1 MWTFAQILA
10 HVPILL
16 DKLLPASL
24 RTIYLILL
32 KITDLNP
39 FAAFGLSCTNHALRS
54 FETRLFVAVLGPA
67 LVSALLLMITLV
79 QVRILG
85 RDATQ
90 SFRRYSHIQLVL
102 LFLVLP
108 GTSTTIFRTFL
119 CDVRGLASTKDRV

>member
-16 DKLLPASL
+16 DKLLPSSL

-39 FAAFGLSCTNHALRS
+39 FAAFGLSCANHALRS
-54 FETRLFVAVLGPA
+54 FETRLLVAVIGPA
-67 LVSALLLMITLV
+67 VVSAVLVMITLV
-79 QVRILG
+79 QVRVFG

-119 CDVRGLASTKDRV
+119 CDVRETALSQDRA

>member
-16 DKLLPASL
+16 DKLLPSSL

-39 FAAFGLSCTNHALRS
+39 FAAFGLSCANHALRS
-54 FETRLFVAVLGPA
+54 FETRLLVAVIGPA
-67 LVSALLLMITLV
+67 VVSAVLVMITLV
-79 QVRILG
+79 QVRVFG

-90 SFRRYSHIQLVL
+90 SIRRYSHIQLVL

-108 GTSTTIFRTFL
+108 GTSTTVFRTFL
-119 CDVRGLASTKDRV
+119 CDVRGMTLRNDRA

>member
-16 DKLLPASL
+16 DKLLPSSL

-39 FAAFGLSCTNHALRS
+39 FAAFGLSCANHALRS
-54 FETRLFVAVLGPA
+54 FETRLLVAVIGPA
-67 LVSALLLMITLV
+67 VVSAVLVMITLV
-79 QVRILG
+79 QVRVFG

-90 SFRRYSHIQLVL
+90 SFRRYSHIQLVWR
-102 LFLVLP
+102 VPVRP
-108 GTSTTIFRTFL
+108 GASPTTCRTFL
-119 CDVRGLASTKDRV
+119 CDARRQTLRRDRA